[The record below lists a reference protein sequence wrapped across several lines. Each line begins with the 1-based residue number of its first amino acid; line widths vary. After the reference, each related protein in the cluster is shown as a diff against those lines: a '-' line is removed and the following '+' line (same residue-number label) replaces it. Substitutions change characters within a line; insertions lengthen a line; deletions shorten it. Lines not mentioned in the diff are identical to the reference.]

1 MRMQREFDV
10 TQVTIDHKLLRGFK
24 IVCGRCGGEH
34 KEAVGSSANNDGQE
48 HVRAAN
54 KFIKSG
60 WLIGKRNRDD
70 RCRACVSIEAKEK
83 INMNGK
89 PAVFGPAPPLVP
101 LPRVPIDI
109 PKMQREDRRIIFEKL
124 NDVYAD
130 ESTGYGPGWTDK
142 KVAEDLSVPRQWVE
156 TIREENF
163 GPVRTNPEIADAIN
177 EANKVLERAR
187 ELVKAVQAAK
197 AALANALKPI
207 EEKMGPIQ
215 ALLDRTE
222 RSIAALEKS
231 VG

>member
-1 MRMQREFDV
+1 MRMSREFDV

-48 HVRAAN
+48 HVRAAA

-60 WLIGKRNRDD
+60 WFVGKRDRDD
-70 RCRACVSIEAKEK
+70 RCRGCAAIEAKEK
-83 INMNGK
+83 EMKVAAIYR
-89 PAVFGPAPPLVP
+89 PSPPLVP
-101 LPRVPIDI
+101 LPVAGTIDI
-109 PKMQREDRRIIFEKL
+109 PKMQREDRRVIFEKL

-130 ESTGYGPGWTDK
+130 EKTGYGPGWTDR
-142 KVAEDLSVPRQWVE
+142 KVAEDLGVPRAWVE

-163 GPVRTNPEIADAIN
+163 GPVKTNPEITDAVN
-177 EANKVLERAR
+177 EANKVLAQAR
-187 ELVKAVQAAK
+187 ELVQAVQAAK
-197 AALANALKPI
+197 ATLANVLKPI
-207 EEKMGPIQ
+207 EEKMGPVQ
-215 ALLDRTE
+215 ALLDRAE